1 MSPSLPANPRETS
14 LKVAL
19 WLVERGRVDDAVA
32 ILAAWAANG
41 ENDPQGQKLLAEAL
55 RIKGDSPVAKAA
67 FQYMEGVAGVEPVLA
82 AAVQKWTVEE
92 LGKLE
97 AEIARPRFL
106 KAQVGFNNNLKY
118 KGHEY
123 HVQTEDSGL
132 QRPHIITHLFA
143 DGGRVIK
150 SFKRSYAEHVSRE
163 DVVPFVRAWM
173 KGQHMEMVL
182 ALRDEKFDGIIAGT
196 ERGGMDLLTEAPQVD
211 LKKVNKK
218 DVDQGKGVIFKVAGA
233 PAGAPAAAPVAA
245 PTPAAPTPSRPRIE
259 AAPVSQAPP
268 KVLRF
273 VLHVIRAIGGTVDR
287 YEAPGDD
294 VVLGAKDGIELAHE
308 KFCHPTEAVFHFRGG
323 ELTIEDLDGGNGV
336 FIRIVSPVEIEV
348 GDEFVVGD
356 QLLRV
361 IKPPPRDD
369 SPGEGPTY
377 FWASP
382 HHAHTFRVQQ
392 ILEGGRLGACMVG
405 SGTTLTIGRETGDMN
420 FPSDPFVNDPH
431 CYVEEQA
438 GAIVLAD
445 LESKHGVF
453 VRIRGEQKLSTGD
466 EILVGRTRLRV
477 EIKP

>member
-1 MSPSLPANPRETS
+1 
-14 LKVAL
+14 
-19 WLVERGRVDDAVA
+19 
-32 ILAAWAANG
+32 
-41 ENDPQGQKLLAEAL
+41 
-55 RIKGDSPVAKAA
+55 
-67 FQYMEGVAGVEPVLA
+67 
-82 AAVQKWTVEE
+82 
-92 LGKLE
+92 
-97 AEIARPRFL
+97 
-106 KAQVGFNNNLKY
+106 
-118 KGHEY
+118 
-123 HVQTEDSGL
+123 
-132 QRPHIITHLFA
+132 
-143 DGGRVIK
+143 VIK
-150 SFKRSYAEHVSRE
+150 SFKRSYAEHVIRD

-233 PAGAPAAAPVAA
+233 PAAPAAAPA
-245 PTPAAPTPSRPRIE
+245 PAAPTPSQPKLE
-259 AAPVSQAPP
+259 AAPVSKAPA
-268 KVLRF
+268 KKLRF

-287 YEAPGDD
+287 YEVPGDD
-294 VVLGAKDGIELAHE
+294 VVLGAKDGIDLSHE
-308 KFCHPTEAVFHFRGG
+308 KFCHPTEAVFHFRGS
-323 ELTIEDLDGGNGV
+323 ELLVEDLEGGNGV

-369 SPGEGPTY
+369 SPDEGPTY

-382 HHAHTFRVQQ
+382 HHAHSFRVQQ

-453 VRIRGEQKLSTGD
+453 VRIRGEQKVGTGD

-477 EIKP
+477 EIKA